1 MTNKKLRNK
10 YFKSFRK
17 LGLDFKTCIDIKT
30 AFKKNGGLSISLDE
44 LCEILD
50 KHCYVHSLENTS
62 FDDLER
68 YYAKYYKEYWINDDS
83 YLLVNGIIK
92 INVRTYTTC

>member
-1 MTNKKLRNK
+1 MTCKKYRNN

-30 AFKKNGGLSISLDE
+30 TFKRNGDIRLSLDQ
-44 LCEILD
+44 LCTILD
-50 KHCYVHSLENTS
+50 KHGYKHSLEHTS

-68 YYAKYYKEYWINDDS
+68 YYAKYYKEYWINNDS
-83 YLLVNGIIK
+83 YLLVNGVIK